1 MTGEAASALSQML
14 SRHSELQS
22 LNLSDTALGD
32 DGIAAVV
39 QGLLPCADSLQVG
52 ADAEQFEGFGSVRHN
67 PHYCSSNCKAS
78 RGLLTLRARYPEC
91 PQLPVVGDWLR
102 WPALHARGKHD
113 DVSCGEWHVLC
124 LLKDLTTGSRLADAG
139 KQLGCSSVILNVESA
154 MQDLN
159 LALNEV
165 TEAGAESLAAFLQG
179 RTTLQRLLLRENELG
194 DDGAVALAGALQVGC
209 TLVRW
214 LLCRCAAHRELIMH

>member
-1 MTGEAASALSQML
+1 M
-14 SRHSELQS
+14 
-22 LNLSDTALGD
+22 
-32 DGIAAVV
+32 
-39 QGLLPCADSLQVG
+39 
-52 ADAEQFEGFGSVRHN
+52 
-67 PHYCSSNCKAS
+67 
-78 RGLLTLRARYPEC
+78 
-91 PQLPVVGDWLR
+91 
-102 WPALHARGKHD
+102 
-113 DVSCGEWHVLC
+113 LC

-139 KQLGCSSVILNVESA
+139 KQLGCSSVILDVESA

-214 LLCRCAAHRELIMH
+214 LLCRCAAHREPIMH